1 MVGIIK
7 NGGGSNAPDQAT
19 RTTGFTNQSVTHAGA
34 HSTAGGVPISM
45 SFNMADGRSGIAS
58 ENQTGIMNYPYAF
71 D

>member
-1 MVGIIK
+1 
-7 NGGGSNAPDQAT
+7 
-19 RTTGFTNQSVTHAGA
+19 VTHAGA

-71 D
+71 DQEQKADVDF